1 MFYENENQKNQKL
14 TKDYYSKI
22 CKNEFTN
29 KENLLK
35 SLIEGPILSLRMTK
49 YIYNPEFKYHAIF
62 RIRNNFQLNSMCYF
76 D

>member
-1 MFYENENQKNQKL
+1 MFSENLNQKL
-14 TKDYYSKI
+14 TEDYYSKI
-22 CKNEFTN
+22 SKNEFIN

-35 SLIEGPILSLRMTK
+35 SLTEGPSLSLRMTK

-62 RIRNNFQLNSMCYF
+62 RIRNNFHLNSPCYF